1 MKRAKKNLMTQK
13 VIQLSEEGLSQ
24 VSIASK
30 LGLSRYQVARI
41 IHRHEKENRYR
52 PINESDPFFYLKDN
66 PMEENVEA
74 SRHSPD
80 RLPVAPVPHFPD
92 RLPLS
97 RPSKDHQER
106 AVSPPDHDL
115 DDLLRPDRMPVS
127 RPSKDLQERAAASIV
142 NPPDHD
148 LDDLLRPDRMPV
160 SRPSKDLQEPVEN
173 PYREREKEEEDKEFW
188 KRFGCIFV
196 LLLIIFGGA
205 IFFAKHRDTINQKI
219 QDMRDFFTSEN
230 SDISD
235 GEDAVIYSTHR

>member
-92 RLPLS
+92 RLPVS

-115 DDLLRPDRMPVS
+115 DDLLRPDRLPAPN
-127 RPSKDLQERAAASIV
+127 RCP
-142 NPPDHD
+142 
-148 LDDLLRPDRMPV
+148 
-160 SRPSKDLQEPVEN
+160 EPVEN
-173 PYREREKEEEDKEFW
+173 PYREREKEEEAKEFW
-188 KRFGCIFV
+188 KRIGCAFV
-196 LLLIIFGGA
+196 ILLIVFGGA
-205 IFFAKHRDTINQKI
+205 IFFVKHRETINHKI
-219 QDMRDFFTSEN
+219 QDLRDFFTAEE